1 MWSRCPRVFNGCWIN
16 GKPRTNRARK
26 SPRQDTARCEHTM
39 KLWDHL
45 WAGVVVSLA
54 IGVFLIGTSGYYWA
68 SNSKRQR
75 EIDRHT
81 KEMLTGVEPPAPDP
95 EQVARN
101 WNRDLLVGA
110 TVGG

>member
-1 MWSRCPRVFNGCWIN
+1 
-16 GKPRTNRARK
+16 
-26 SPRQDTARCEHTM
+26 M

-110 TVGG
+110 TVGGVLWILGNVIVFGKAWKDRGRESPGQSGGAPEG